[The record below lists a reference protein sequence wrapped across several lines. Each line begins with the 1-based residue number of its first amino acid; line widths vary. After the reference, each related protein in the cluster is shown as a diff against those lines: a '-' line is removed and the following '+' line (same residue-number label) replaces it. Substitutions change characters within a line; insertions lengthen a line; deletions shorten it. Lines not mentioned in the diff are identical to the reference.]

1 VGDTITR
8 VEDDTSG
15 SARRVKRKDGLDGDV
30 HSWGVEGLE
39 HDLGHLFTVG
49 LWVERGF
56 GEENWMLFWGN
67 SELVVEGVVPD
78 LLHVIPVG
86 HDSVLDWVL
95 EGEDATLGLGFVTNV
110 RVLLA
115 HADHNTLVTW
125 TSNNGWED
133 GSWSVITGE
142 TGLAHT
148 GAVIDHE
155 GCYFFIRLQGER
167 GGGREKWLKGMY

>member
-1 VGDTITR
+1 
-8 VEDDTSG
+8 
-15 SARRVKRKDGLDGDV
+15 LDGDV
-30 HSWGVEGLE
+30 HGWGVEGLE

-49 LWVERGF
+49 LWVEWSF
-56 GEENWMLFWGN
+56 GEEDWVLFWGN

-95 EGEDATLGLGFVTNV
+95 EGEDATLGLGFVTDV
-110 RVLLA
+110 RVLLS
-115 HADHNTLVTW
+115 HADHDTLVTW

-133 GSWSVITGE
+133 GSRSVITGKA
-142 TGLAHT
+142 GFAHT

-155 GCYFFIRLQGER
+155 GCYFFVRLLRR
-167 GGGREKWLKGMY
+167 G